1 MREQIFNILNELN
14 DDFKQYQGDDMI
26 RDHILDSFTIM
37 ELVASIE
44 DFNSIEIDAEDI
56 VVDNFKTVDT
66 ILKLVEKYIKDRV

>member
-26 RDHILDSFTIM
+26 RDHILDSFTSM

-44 DFNSIEIDAEDI
+44 DFNSSEIDAEDI
-56 VVDNFKTVDT
+56 VVDNFKTADT

>member
-56 VVDNFKTVDT
+56 VVDNFKTADT

>member
-56 VVDNFKTVDT
+56 VVDNFKTADT
-66 ILKLVEKYIKDRV
+66 ILKLVEKYIKDR

>member
-37 ELVASIE
+37 EIVASIE
-44 DFNSIEIDAEDI
+44 DVNSIEIDAEDI
-56 VVDNFKTVDT
+56 VVDNFKTADT